1 MSSSQIDRVWASP
14 LFSTL
19 GGQSAKTSESVA
31 PSRVFRLTG
40 SRSVPV
46 RRSFPNSAADPEML
60 FLPQRSGA
68 ARLAVVFPELPE
80 VRRKA
85 CNAILSIGNVAQQA
99 LRRYLGNP
107 RLTGS
112 EPGAVRFAFPED
124 IPEPAAHAR
133 GEASR
138 QVPPFGKGWQGG

>member
-1 MSSSQIDRVWASP
+1 
-14 LFSTL
+14 
-19 GGQSAKTSESVA
+19 
-31 PSRVFRLTG
+31 
-40 SRSVPV
+40 
-46 RRSFPNSAADPEML
+46 
-60 FLPQRSGA
+60 
-68 ARLAVVFPELPE
+68 VFPESPE
-80 VRRKA
+80 VRCKA
-85 CNAILSIGNVAQQA
+85 CNAILSISKVAQQA

-138 QVPPFGKGWQGG
+138 QVPPLWKRVAGGIKTVNCGYVVSE